1 MGEAPPSPSSSFCPR
16 GFGLRD
22 DLSKFGIHF
31 FGGKPTFFI
40 GLTCD
45 TLKHLGEGSAT
56 RLLLFK

>member
-1 MGEAPPSPSSSFCPR
+1 MREVPPSPLSSFCAR

-22 DLSKFGIHF
+22 DLTKLGIHF

-40 GLTCD
+40 SLTCD
-45 TLKHLGEGSAT
+45 TLKHFGEGSAT

>member
-1 MGEAPPSPSSSFCPR
+1 M
-16 GFGLRD
+16 RD

-31 FGGKPTFFI
+31 FGGKPIFFI